1 MKILIIDNHEL
12 ILDSI
17 KNLLTENIPT
27 VKIWSSLNSEVAIN
41 YINDIEFDF
50 IICDYKLDELNGID
64 IYQYVKNK
72 GKKCK
77 FLILSMINDPV
88 IIETIL
94 EYGVNGFICKDG
106 SKSELIKAI
115 NELKENEKFIC
126 VASQEILKNHKR
138 KSKIPVFLTKREFEI
153 LGLIMKEYKNQDIAK
168 RLSISVS
175 TVETHKKNLI
185 AKLEVKSTVGLVKY
199 VIEKQLF

>member
-1 MKILIIDNHEL
+1 VKILIIDNHEL